1 MTRDDGITV
10 VIPTFNRA
18 GGLAELFQSLQ
29 HLEPPSLPYEIVVAD
44 NGSTDATAETVR
56 GFAACSRVPVHY
68 VHECRRGA
76 SYARNAAVA
85 AASGSIVAFTDDDQ
99 DVAPDWL
106 RAIERAFRRYPDI
119 QVIGGR
125 VFPRWLHPPPG
136 WIAPEIWGP
145 VGLVDRG
152 DEPFRISRDRWMCL
166 PGGNS
171 AWRRTALL
179 AVRGFS
185 GEYPRSQD
193 REILFRYLLADGIA
207 MYIPDMIVYHHLD
220 RSRLTKR
227 YFRSWNL
234 TEGRMR
240 AKDGFYDLLTGG
252 GALST
257 PPPET
262 GRLLGVPRHLYREW
276 LHVLRSYVGA
286 RVRRRH
292 AAAFRYELRLLRLS
306 AYLRWRI
313 ELTTDVHSSLAHR
326 AGAAAARA
334 AAATAGLVGLL
345 YGSATRLPHVPSA
358 DDGRVEVN
366 VQH

>member
-1 MTRDDGITV
+1 VTSDGITV

-18 GGLAELFQSLQ
+18 DRLARLLESLQ
-29 HLEPPSLPYEIVVAD
+29 NLEPPPVPYEIIVAD
-44 NGSTDATAETVR
+44 NGSTDDTAAIVR
-56 GFAACSRVPVHY
+56 DFADRSKVPVHY

-99 DVAPDWL
+99 DVAHDWL
-106 RAIERAFRRYPDI
+106 TAIESAFHRYPDV

-125 VFPRWLHPPPG
+125 VLPRWLHPPPD
-136 WIAPEIWGP
+136 WLAPEIWGP

-152 DEPFRISRDRWMCL
+152 NEPFRISRDRWMCL

-207 MYIPDMIVYHHLD
+207 MFIPDMIVYHYLD

-240 AKDGFYDLLTGG
+240 AKDAFYDLLTGS
-252 GALST
+252 GALRN

-262 GRLLGVPRHLYREW
+262 RRLLGVPQPLYREW
-276 LHVLRSYVGA
+276 LHVLRSYVAA

-292 AAAFRYELRLLRLS
+292 AAAFRHELRLIRLS

-313 ELTTDVHSSLAHR
+313 ELTTDLDSSLAHR
-326 AGAAAARA
+326 AGTAAARA
-334 AAATAGLVGLL
+334 AARTAGFLGLL
-345 YGSATRLPHVPSA
+345 RSPAARLP
-358 DDGRVEVN
+358 
-366 VQH
+366 